1 MEDYAAKMLPKTDAA
16 LREYVTGHVQ
26 YREAAVLAAF
36 DELRRRGQPAPE
48 EAALRPSLEVAAANQ
63 RTLDEAAEVERRQA
77 LPPAAADATTSE
89 TDETAPAL
97 YSPVAIVLF
106 SILPVSTMITGGVLM
121 CMNLYRLGKKR
132 ATLGLAIFVVA
143 YFFAGSALV
152 NWAVFQQGLS
162 PIWGILLFNL
172 PAALIYVL
180 WVWPRYIGST
190 NFRSRSILAPILV
203 CMLIVWGAQRIMPY
217 LIKQQ
222 PKEVRERLERMQ
234 KQP

>member
-48 EAALRPSLEVAAANQ
+48 EAALRPGLEVAAANQ

-89 TDETAPAL
+89 IDETAPAL
-97 YSPVAIVLF
+97 YSPVAVVLF

-132 ATLGLAIFVVA
+132 ATLGLAVFVVA

-162 PIWGILLFNL
+162 PIWGVLLFNL